1 MAKILTLITFIH
13 EDVDLFWIEKVVQ
26 ATHKRTTIHNGSRE
40 LQWLGEESAPKTCLV
55 IIFLGRSAICRRVSQ
70 VSMCWWV
77 SQVWQCFMI
86 LTGRLWWARSS
97 WRTFS
102 FCKDGIC
109 RAGILYGI
117 LQHIGVLYRAMSSTL
132 PSIPGN
138 VCCHTYL
145 SFYTL
150 ILSEPNL

>member
-1 MAKILTLITFIH
+1 MGR
-13 EDVDLFWIEKVVQ
+13 ENC
-26 ATHKRTTIHNGSRE
+26 NGWVKNLHQRHVWWSSSWE
-40 LQWLGEESAPKTCLV
+40 GQL
-55 IIFLGRSAICRRVSQ
+55 ICRRVSQ

-117 LQHIGVLYRAMSSTL
+117 LQHIGVLYRAFPKYTGWCVTVLDVLGLRQILHWWTSESFC
-132 PSIPGN
+132 N
-138 VCCHTYL
+138 VYRI
-145 SFYTL
+145 
-150 ILSEPNL
+150 ILSGWCMPVVYYCMGTCST